1 MNEEK
6 DMKFKV
12 PRYIEH
18 KAKIVGPADFQQVL
32 YMGAAGVII
41 FFLYFTIR
49 HLSSALF
56 VLLSFIIGISSVA
69 LAFFNVRGQSLPE
82 YIKKFVF
89 FSTSSRTYIW
99 KKKNMLFKMTTS
111 TKTTP
116 KKITPIKEEDD
127 KKKPKG
133 KSKLRDI
140 STRIETS

>member
-32 YMGAAGVII
+32 YMGAAGVVI

-49 HLSSALF
+49 HLSSTLF
-56 VLLSFIIGISSVA
+56 VLLSFIIGVSSVA
-69 LAFFNVRGQSLPE
+69 LAFLNIEGQSLPE
-82 YIKKFVF
+82 YIKKFIF

-99 KKKNMLFKMTTS
+99 KKKSMPFKMTTS
-111 TKTTP
+111 TRTT
-116 KKITPIKEEDD
+116 KKIEPIKEDD
-127 KKKPKG
+127 EKKKPKG

-140 STRIETS
+140 LTRIETS